1 VALLSVVFGGGLAV
15 APCEPRV
22 PPGVEGGTRLQVATG
37 HAALYVVL
45 SSSDDETSHIC
56 CSEEEQQQQQL
67 RLEEKEQEPLGFV
80 LDELTGRTPRQELTT
95 TDSEHRVA
103 QLDA

>member
-56 CSEEEQQQQQL
+56 CSEEEQQQL
-67 RLEEKEQEPLGFV
+67 RLEEKEQELLVFV

-95 TDSEHRVA
+95 IDSEHRVA